1 MKEIIGDDYPT
12 YEDSVKLSLNER
24 ARKETDELIELSKVS
39 KDNVE
44 RLMLENIQLKHRL
57 ACIKDDIAIID
68 RHITNTCA
76 KKFTQPSRNSD
87 GFKKYEDNSV
97 YADEAIHN
105 LTNIEIAC
113 DLSDESVDE
122 WGSDLAEE
130 YRQKL
135 MGDDD
140 PVFEGHLKNME
151 ASGDYLD
158 KCIAKKFTQPSRNS
172 DGCNRQQ
179 LTDKDLYNF
188 DKDLYMLKKC
198 QEMTKEDKT
207 T

>member
-44 RLMLENIQLKHRL
+44 RLMLENVQLKHRL
-57 ACIKDDIAIID
+57 ACIKDDIEIID
-68 RHITNTCA
+68 RHISA
-76 KKFTQPSRNSD
+76 YKKSRKIFEKPSICNN
-87 GFKKYEDNSV
+87 GCKKYEDNAV

-113 DLSDESVDE
+113 DLSDESVNE
-122 WGSDLAEE
+122 WGSDQAEE
-130 YRQKL
+130 YRRQ
-135 MGDDD
+135 
-140 PVFEGHLKNME
+140 
-151 ASGDYLD
+151 LD
-158 KCIAKKFTQPSRNS
+158 E
-172 DGCNRQQ
+172 
-179 LTDKDLYNF
+179 DLYNF

-198 QEMTKEDKT
+198 QEITKEDKT